1 MDREYDADRSG
12 GYLAHLQLKFNTL
25 LLLKAERSPHAEDI
39 SLALAFAF
47 FYRLHVAY
55 ER

>member
-1 MDREYDADRSG
+1 MDREYDADTSG
-12 GYLAHLQLKFNTL
+12 EDLAHLQLKFNTL
-25 LLLKAERSPHAEDI
+25 LLLKAERSPEDI
-39 SLALAFAF
+39 SFALAFAF